1 MPWRTWAQPLMGD
14 TMGEVQGQGD
24 EPPRLNRRRII
35 RSLLCLPLFCYLC
48 LFLPAG
54 TFGWVRGWGFIAIF
68 LLTNTLILVYLWRTN
83 PALLI
88 ARSSFHRGTKRW
100 DTRLLAILF
109 PMLIAIFPIAA
120 LDDGR
125 FHWSAMPWWLSGI
138 GYVGMLGGLWLV
150 TWACRVNK
158 FAEPTVRIQH
168 DRGHTVVETG
178 PYAVI
183 RHPMY
188 SASLVLFPGMAL
200 ALGSYWALVPASVA
214 SGILILRT
222 QWEDQTL
229 QAELDGYREYTH
241 WVPYKLIPHVW

>member
-1 MPWRTWAQPLMGD
+1 MR
-14 TMGEVQGQGD
+14 EVQGQGD

-35 RSLLCLPLFCYLC
+35 LILLCLPLFCYLG

-54 TFGWVRGWGFIAIF
+54 TFAWVRGWGFIAIF

-109 PMLIAIFPIAA
+109 PMLVAILPIAA
-120 LDDGR
+120 LDDAR
-125 FHWSAMPWWLSGI
+125 FHWSVMPWWLSGI
-138 GYVGMLGGLWLV
+138 GYGGMLGGLWLV

-158 FAEPTVRIQH
+158 FAEPTVRMQH
-168 DRGHTVVETG
+168 DREHTVVETG

-214 SGILILRT
+214 SGILLLRT

>member
-1 MPWRTWAQPLMGD
+1 MSSEMGK
-14 TMGEVQGQGD
+14 VPCQGD

-35 RSLLCLPLFCYLC
+35 LILLCLPIFCSLC

-54 TFGWVRGWGFIAIF
+54 TFAWMRGWCFIATF
-68 LLTNTLILVYLWRTN
+68 LLAETLVIIYLWRTN
-83 PALLI
+83 PELLI

-109 PMLIAIFPIAA
+109 PMLIALFPIAA
-120 LDDGR
+120 LEDGR
-125 FHWSAMPWWLSGI
+125 FHWSVMPCWLSAL
-138 GYVGMLGGLWLV
+138 GYLLMLSGFWLT

-178 PYAVI
+178 PYALI

-188 SASLVLFPGMAL
+188 SAALVMFPGMAL
-200 ALGSYWALVPASVA
+200 ALGSYWALVSASIAV
-214 SGILILRT
+214 GILVLRT

-229 QAELDGYREYTH
+229 QAELEGYRAYTYR
-241 WVPYKLIPHVW
+241 VPYKLIPHVW

>member
-1 MPWRTWAQPLMGD
+1 MR
-14 TMGEVQGQGD
+14 EVQGQGD

-35 RSLLCLPLFCYLC
+35 LILLCLPIFCYLG

-54 TFGWVRGWGFIAIF
+54 TFAWVRGWYFIAIF
-68 LLTNTLILVYLWRTN
+68 LLTETLMIIYLWRTN

-100 DTRLLAILF
+100 DTLLLAILF
-109 PMLIAIFPIAA
+109 PILMAIFPIAA
-120 LDDGR
+120 LEDGR
-125 FHWSAMPWWLSGI
+125 FHWSMMPWWLSGI
-138 GYVGMLGGLWLV
+138 GYGGMLGGFWLV
-150 TWACRVNK
+150 TWTCRVNK

-188 SASLVLFPGMAL
+188 SAALVIFPGMAL
-200 ALGSYWALVPASVA
+200 ALGSYWALIPACL
-214 SGILILRT
+214 GCGLLILRT
-222 QWEDQTL
+222 HWEDQTL
-229 QAELDGYREYTH
+229 QAELEGYREYTH
-241 WVPYKLIPHVW
+241 RVPYKLIPHVW

>member
-1 MPWRTWAQPLMGD
+1 MRGEMR
-14 TMGEVQGQGD
+14 EVQGQGD
-24 EPPRLNRRRII
+24 EPPRLNRRRIMLI
-35 RSLLCLPLFCYLC
+35 LLCLPLFCYLG

-54 TFGWVRGWGFIAIF
+54 TFAWARGWRFLAIF
-68 LLTNTLILVYLWRTN
+68 LLAETVMSVYLWRTN

-100 DTRLLAILF
+100 DMLLLAILL
-109 PMLIAIFPIAA
+109 PMLIALFLIAA

-138 GYVGMLGGLWLV
+138 GYVGMLSGFWLA

-188 SASLVLFPGMAL
+188 SAALVIFPGMAL
-200 ALGSYWALVPASVA
+200 ALGSYWALVPASIAV
-214 SGILILRT
+214 GLLILRT

-229 QAELDGYREYTH
+229 QAELDGYQEYTH
-241 WVPYKLIPHVW
+241 CVPYKLIPHVW